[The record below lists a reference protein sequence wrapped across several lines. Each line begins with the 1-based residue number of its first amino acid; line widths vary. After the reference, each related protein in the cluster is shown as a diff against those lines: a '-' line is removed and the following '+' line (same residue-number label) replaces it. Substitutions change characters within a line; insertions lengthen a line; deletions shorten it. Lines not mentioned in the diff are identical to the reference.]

1 MLRRAKRAL
10 LTRLYRELEAVR
22 EKQVLSGLRRCGA
35 NVHISSPSKLINPQC
50 ISVGDH
56 VKLGPYSQLVAIT
69 EYPGNWLR
77 PPGVDVEIKTFQPSI
92 VIGNNVTS
100 NSMLQV
106 FAQGRVSIEDNVG
119 FGPNVFINDASHG
132 LGSVNVAFKYQPL
145 SGPYPIT
152 IGKGCWIG
160 ANVVIM
166 PGVNIGMYSVI
177 GANSVVTK
185 NIPAY
190 SIAVGAPAKVIK
202 QWNMEAQTWKRFAHS
217 ASHANDRCASEI
229 K

>member
-1 MLRRAKRAL
+1 
-10 LTRLYRELEAVR
+10 
-22 EKQVLSGLRRCGA
+22 
-35 NVHISSPSKLINPQC
+35 
-50 ISVGDH
+50 
-56 VKLGPYSQLVAIT
+56 
-69 EYPGNWLR
+69 
-77 PPGVDVEIKTFQPSI
+77 
-92 VIGNNVTS
+92 
-100 NSMLQV
+100 MLQV